1 MTLHRMAC
9 QSCAAAEDSG
19 RHLYRYKAKERQAAN
34 EQKSGNPLYPR
45 VHTTWQAD
53 TAHHCDQLTYIFECA
68 HDGHRAARR
77 YTPQEQHVA
86 TFICYTSQERPV
98 AIVKCPKPT
107 YPSLAVL
114 LLEKIGDLELFHD
127 SLRGCPLGDGSR
139 RGGRTGAPLGDGR
152 SRGGRTSQ
160 GPPHQLVGPHQI
172 VHVHD
177 EAGWLVLHRVEIQL
191 MAAHPVHLQ
200 QVAAE
205 PLCSVK
211 EAILWCIRHT
221 SHKYSKV
228 GCTSHGWTVG
238 GWSRTIARISY

>member
-1 MTLHRMAC
+1 MNIRAALRYIQECIRHGKLIQHTKATKLHTY
-9 QSCAAAEDSG
+9 
-19 RHLYRYKAKERQAAN
+19 LN
-34 EQKSGNPLYPR
+34 
-45 VHTTWQAD
+45 VHTQRKQSGKPLHPT
-53 TAHHCDQLTYIFECA
+53 
-68 HDGHRAARR
+68 RATCR
-77 YTPQEQHVA
+77 H
-86 TFICYTSQERPV
+86 FIGYTSQERPV
-98 AIVKCPKPT
+98 ATVRCPKPT
-107 YPSLAVL
+107 HPSQAVL
-114 LLEKIGDLELFHD
+114 LLEKICDLELFHD
-127 SLRGCPLGDGSR
+127 SPGGSPLGDGRR

-177 EAGWLVLHRVEIQL
+177 EAGWLVLHNVEIQL

-211 EAILWCIRHT
+211 EAIVGCIRHT

-228 GCTSHGWTVG
+228 GCTIHGWTV
-238 GWSRTIARISY
+238 